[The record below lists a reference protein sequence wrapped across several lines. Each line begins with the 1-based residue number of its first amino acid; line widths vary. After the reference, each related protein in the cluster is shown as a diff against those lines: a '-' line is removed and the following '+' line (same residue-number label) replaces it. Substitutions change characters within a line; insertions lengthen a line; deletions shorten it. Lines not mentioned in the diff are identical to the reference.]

1 MSAVRQFDDNPC
13 RPRHFKPPPCTPVV
27 PDGPAKR
34 ALDSCRHRLSAVSIV
49 FLVMFAGVAMR
60 LVQVTLLPGNIAV
73 PKIAR
78 FHPVPPPPPGRA
90 DIVDR
95 NGKLLATTLESPS
108 LYADPRQIVDP
119 AEVTRKLAAALPG
132 LDRTELF
139 AKLTSKK
146 GFVWVKRHLS
156 PDEEYAVNQLG
167 IPGLQFEREERRV
180 YPYGNLL
187 SHVVGYTGID
197 DNGQAGIERGL
208 DDQLRGRQE
217 PLQLSIDLRLQYILH
232 EELQRVIDDFT
243 ARDGAG
249 LIMNVNTGEVLAM
262 VSLPDFDPNHPN
274 MRDPNHPDIPA
285 SQRMFNRVTLG
296 DYEIGSMFK
305 IFTTAMALDFGATTM
320 TGVFDATH
328 PIHIGRFTIA
338 DYHGKHR
345 PLSVPEILM
354 YSSNIGEAKI
364 ALAVGAARQQEYLR
378 RFGLLT
384 SPALELKE
392 IGRPHFP
399 DPAHWREVNV
409 MTIGFGHG
417 ISETPLQLASAAS
430 ALVNGGVLRPATL
443 VKLPPGDAPQGRQ
456 VISAETSEHM
466 RKLMRLVVEYGTGM
480 MVKAP
485 GYVVGGKTGTANL
498 VVGGR
503 YSSDRV
509 RSSFVGVFPMTAPK
523 YLVLVMLNDPHG
535 TKASYGF
542 ATAGWTAAPAV
553 GRTIVRI
560 APLLGVQPVDE
571 SSPAIAEA
579 LMPASLQGKRIEA
592 Y

>member
-34 ALDSCRHRLSAVSIV
+34 ALDGIRRRLSIASAG
-49 FLVMFAGVAMR
+49 FLVLFAMVGMR
-60 LVQVTLLPGNIAV
+60 LVEVTLLPGNIAV

-95 NGKLLATTLESPS
+95 HGKLLATTLESPS

-119 AEVTRKLAAALPG
+119 AAVTRELLAALPG

-139 AKLTSKK
+139 AKLTSGK
-146 GFVWVKRHLS
+146 GFVWVKRHLT
-156 PDEEYAVNQLG
+156 PEEEYAVNQLG

-180 YPYGNLL
+180 YPFGNLL

-232 EELQRVIDDFT
+232 EELQRVVDDFT
-243 ARDGAG
+243 AKGAAG

-262 VSLPDFDPNHPN
+262 VSLPDFDPNHPDTP
-274 MRDPNHPDIPA
+274 DPNHPDIPIA
-285 SQRMFNRVTLG
+285 QRMFNRVTLG
-296 DYEIGSMFK
+296 DYEIGSVFK
-305 IFTTAMALDFGATTM
+305 IFTTAMGLDSGATTM

-328 PIHIGRFTIA
+328 PIRIGRFTIS

-354 YSSNIGEAKI
+354 YSSNIGEAKV
-364 ALAVGAARQQEYLR
+364 ALAVGAERQQEYLR

-384 SPALELKE
+384 SPTFELKE
-392 IGRPHFP
+392 IGKPHY
-399 DPAHWREVNV
+399 PAHWREVNV

-417 ISETPLQLASAAS
+417 ISETPLQIASAAS
-430 ALVNGGVLRPATL
+430 ALVNGGVLRQATL
-443 VKLPPGDAPQGRQ
+443 LKLPAGDAPQGRQ
-456 VISAETSEHM
+456 VISPETSEHM
-466 RKLMRLVVEYGTGM
+466 RKLLRLVVQYGTGE
-480 MVKAP
+480 MVDAP
-485 GYVVGGKTGTANL
+485 GYVVGGKTGTADK
-498 VVGGR
+498 VVGAR
-503 YSSDRV
+503 YAERKLL
-509 RSSFVGVFPMTAPK
+509 SSFLGVFPMNAPK
-523 YLVLVMLNDPHG
+523 YLVLAMVDEPHG

-560 APLLGVQPVDE
+560 APLLDVQPVDE
-571 SSPAIAEA
+571 SSPAIAQS
-579 LMPASLQGKRIEA
+579 LMPESLQGKRIEA